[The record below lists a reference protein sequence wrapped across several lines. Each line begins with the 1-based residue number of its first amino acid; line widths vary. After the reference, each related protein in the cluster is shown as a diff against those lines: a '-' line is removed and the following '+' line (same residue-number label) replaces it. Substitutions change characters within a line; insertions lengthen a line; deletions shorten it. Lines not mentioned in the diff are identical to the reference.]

1 MNQKFTS
8 TIAGASIFISLFG
21 LLSRGLGFI
30 REMIFANN
38 FGLGTEF
45 DLYLIGAV
53 LPVTINTIILY
64 IGQNYFIPGFQKIK
78 PDNAEESRIYYNHS
92 FIIFVGVGF
101 IVAISLYLLS
111 DSIINFY
118 MYSAD
123 LDKKAIAVIIFR
135 IFLVTIPLSAAI
147 SIFSAL
153 LQTVYEFKFPAMSV
167 LFLNLSIIIL
177 IFLFTDEFGIYIIPI
192 GYVVGTFLQFIYL
205 IAKTEKFFKLNVI
218 THLGNL
224 KSIKSVFS
232 SSLIIILI
240 IESVGQLYT
249 IFDRYF
255 YGYVSSGGIAS
266 LNYAYIIFYLPI
278 SIFSIS
284 LATAVFPKIS
294 SAINNHSNNELERIY
309 DESLSFNIVIFMPLT
324 FVLYYFGDTFI
335 KLAFER
341 GKFLQENTA
350 ITFEAL
356 KYYAI
361 SLVFYSAY
369 SVLNK
374 IFYSINLAKILLAIT
389 IIGIF
394 LKLLVNFLL
403 VKDLQQFGLAL
414 STSITYIF
422 FFISCYLVINYK
434 LRIRDKSIFVKE
446 FIFSLVAGG
455 FSLIVVN
462 LLSNLFFLQNLV
474 DEILKIII
482 FLVIYSINLIFIK
495 HKAVVILHR
504 IIFKNNLINR
514 ALA

>member
-8 TIAGASIFISLFG
+8 TIAGASIFISIIG

-78 PDNAEESRIYYNHS
+78 ADNTEETKKYYNHS
-92 FIIFVGVGF
+92 FIMFVGVGF
-101 IVAISLYLLS
+101 FVAISLYLLS
-111 DSIINFY
+111 DFIINLY

-123 LDKKAIAVIIFR
+123 LDKKATAVLIFH
-135 IFLVTIPLSAAI
+135 IFLITIPLSSAI

-153 LQTVYEFKFPAMSV
+153 LQTVYEFKFPAISV

-177 IFLFTDEFGIYIIPI
+177 IFLFTDNFGIYIIPI
-192 GYVVGTFLQFIYL
+192 GYAVGTFLQFIYL
-205 IAKTEKFFKLNVI
+205 FVKTEKFLKLNVI
-218 THLGNL
+218 TYIGNF
-224 KSIKSVFS
+224 KSMKSVFS
-232 SSLIIILI
+232 SSLIIILL

-294 SAINNHSNNELERIY
+294 SAINNQSDNELERIY
-309 DESLSFNIVIFMPLT
+309 DESLSFNIIIFMPLT
-324 FVLYYFGDTFI
+324 IILYYFGDTFI

-341 GKFLQENTA
+341 GKFVQESTA

-356 KYYAI
+356 KYYAV

-374 IFYSINLAKILLAIT
+374 IFYSINLVKILLAIT

-403 VKDLQQFGLAL
+403 VKDLQQSGLAL

-422 FFISCYLVINYK
+422 FFISSYLVINYK

-446 FIFSLVAGG
+446 FIFCLVAGG

-462 LLSNLFFLQNLV
+462 LLSNLLYLQSLVGEVFQIILFLLV
-474 DEILKIII
+474 
-482 FLVIYSINLIFIK
+482 YSINLIIIK
-495 HKAVVILHR
+495 HKAVVIFHR
-504 IIFKNNLINR
+504 IFLKNNFINQ